1 MDLFTA
7 DELLALVHDS
17 GFQATLNVDEDQ
29 YSTIDVEIEDLAW
42 RIVLGVSSPF
52 YGHMTFSAFKLID
65 LDPLLVAN
73 RWNGTHAGTVQVV
86 EDDDGETLYVGE
98 DNNFILLLTWFIP
111 FFGSVTSDYLK
122 YVINHW
128 NDEVCEF
135 LEIEEDINDFSASE
149 TTSNEHPLSVPVEPI
164 NRLEQIKLELGIRS
178 PQSSRELARSLKTTK
193 YEINNVLY
201 HNDRVFLKHG
211 NTPPMWS
218 LR

>member
-7 DELLALVHDS
+7 DELLALVHES

-29 YSTIDVEIEDLAW
+29 YVTIDVEIGELTW
-42 RIVLGVSSPF
+42 RIVLGASSPF
-52 YGHMTFSAFKLID
+52 YGYMTFSAFKLID
-65 LDPLLVAN
+65 FDPLMVAN
-73 RWNGTHAGTVQVV
+73 RWNGDHVGTVQVLLN
-86 EDDDGETLYVGE
+86 DDEETLFVGE
-98 DNNFILLLTWFIP
+98 DNNYGLLLTWFIP

-135 LEIEEDINDFSASE
+135 LEIEEDIDDFSDSE
-149 TTSNEHPLSVPVEPI
+149 MATSEISLSVLAGPI

>member
-7 DELLALVHDS
+7 DEILTLVHDS
-17 GFQATLNVDEDQ
+17 GFQATLNEDENQ
-29 YSTIDVEIEDLAW
+29 YVTIDVEIEELAW
-42 RIVLGVSSPF
+42 RIVFGAASPF

-73 RWNGTHAGTVQVV
+73 RWNGTHAGTVQVLLN
-86 EDDDGETLYVGE
+86 DDEETLFVGE
-98 DNNFILLLTWFIP
+98 DNNYGLLLTWFIP

-135 LEIEEDINDFSASE
+135 LEIEKDIDDFSDSE
-149 TTSNEHPLSVPVEPI
+149 MATSEISLSVLAGSI
-164 NRLEQIKLELGIRS
+164 NRLDQIKLELGIRS

>member
-7 DELLALVHDS
+7 DELLGLVHDS

-29 YSTIDVEIEDLAW
+29 YVTIDVEIGELAW
-42 RIVLGVSSPF
+42 RIVLGASSPF
-52 YGHMTFSAFKLID
+52 YGHMTLSAFKLID
-65 LDPLLVAN
+65 FDPLMVAN
-73 RWNGTHAGTVQVV
+73 RWNGDHVGTVQVLLN
-86 EDDDGETLYVGE
+86 DDEETLFVGE
-98 DNNFILLLTWFIP
+98 DNNYGLLLTWFIP

-135 LEIEEDINDFSASE
+135 LEIEKDIYDLPDSETAASE
-149 TTSNEHPLSVPVEPI
+149 NFLSVLSEPI

>member
-86 EDDDGETLYVGE
+86 EDDDGESLYVGE
-98 DNNFILLLTWFIP
+98 DNNFVLLLTWFIP

-128 NDEVCEF
+128 NDEACEF
-135 LEIEEDINDFSASE
+135 LEIEEDIDDFSASE
-149 TTSNEHPLSVPVEPI
+149 TTSNENPLGVLKGPI

>member
-7 DELLALVHDS
+7 DEILTLVHDS
-17 GFQATLNVDEDQ
+17 GFQATLNEDENQ
-29 YSTIDVEIEDLAW
+29 YVTIDVEIEELAW
-42 RIVLGVSSPF
+42 NIVFGAPSPF

-65 LDPLLVAN
+65 LDPLMVAN

-86 EDDDGETLYVGE
+86 EDDDEETLYVGE
-98 DNNFILLLTWFIP
+98 DNNYVLLLTWFIP

-128 NDEVCEF
+128 NDEACEF
-135 LEIEEDINDFSASE
+135 LEIEEDIDDSSDSE
-149 TTSNEHPLSVPVEPI
+149 TASNEKSLSVPKESI
-164 NRLEQIKLELGIRS
+164 NRLEQIKLELRLRS

-193 YEINNVLY
+193 YEINNILY

>member
-7 DELLALVHDS
+7 EELLALVHDS
-17 GFQATLNVDEDQ
+17 GFQAILNVDENQ
-29 YSTIDVEIEDLAW
+29 FVTIDVEIEELAW
-42 RIVLGVSSPF
+42 RIVFGDPSPF

-65 LDPLLVAN
+65 LDPLMVAN
-73 RWNGTHAGTVQVV
+73 RWNGTHAGTVQVLV
-86 EDDDGETLYVGE
+86 DDDEETLYVGE
-98 DNNFILLLTWFIP
+98 DNNYGLLLTWFIP

-149 TTSNEHPLSVPVEPI
+149 TASNEHLLSALKEPI

>member
-7 DELLALVHDS
+7 DEILALVHDS

-29 YSTIDVEIEDLAW
+29 YVTIDVEIEDLAW
-42 RIVLGVSSPF
+42 RIVLGASSPF